1 MRQLSALDRLF
12 LTRED
17 PRTPAHL
24 SALLFYSQQTAPGGR
39 VRLRDIVNVFAER
52 AHAVPFL
59 HCRVQEV
66 PFGLDNPYW
75 VHDKHFNVESHV
87 NHVAL
92 PKPGDWRQLC
102 IMAARIH
109 ARPVDRSRPLWEAT
123 VIEGLDNIDFLPRG
137 SFAILLKVHH
147 AAVDGIEAL
156 KAVERLH
163 DTAPAAVHE
172 DAGDARGDEG
182 ELPAGEM
189 LARAGLH
196 ALGTPLR
203 WGRLAGNLLPAVAR
217 VVAAVRGQRGARA
230 AGAVSTRFS
239 GRVSSYRVVESTFFA
254 LAELKAI
261 RAAVPHSTLNDVLV
275 TVIGGAM
282 RRYFQS
288 RGELG
293 DVSPLTIA
301 PVSVREAEARELGGN
316 MVSAMAFPIHTT
328 IEDPLERLA
337 AVQRDAAGARQIAE
351 ALGPHNALDLL
362 EAVPPQLASL
372 GLLEIGTRLL
382 MAAGIAMP
390 VNTVITSVPGPQAPL
405 YLAGARLVTMAGF
418 GPITDAMG
426 LFHAVMSY
434 DGRVSIAINS
444 CREMMPDPAFYAEC
458 IVASFETLRDAAAA
472 AKPPGAVRA
481 KGVTKRAQARAGKE
495 AKGARTASR
504 RAVARRKPAVRRPA
518 RRRDRDARAR
528 D

>member
-12 LTRED
+12 LTQENA
-17 PRTPAHL
+17 RTPAHL
-24 SALLFYSQQTAPGGR
+24 SALLFYSQQTARDGR
-39 VRLRDIVNVFAER
+39 VRLRDIVNVFAGR
-52 AHAVPFL
+52 AHEVPFL

-75 VHDKHFNVESHV
+75 VHDEHFNVESHV

-123 VIEGLDNIDFLPRG
+123 VIEGLDNIEFLPRG

-147 AAVDGIEAL
+147 AAVDGIAAL
-156 KAVERLH
+156 KALERLH
-163 DTAPAAVHE
+163 DTAPVAVHQ
-172 DAGDARGDEG
+172 DTG
-182 ELPAGEM
+182 EPDSDDREVPTAEM

-203 WGRLAGNLLPAVAR
+203 WGRLAGSLVPAVGR
-217 VVAAVRGQRGARA
+217 MVAAVREQRGTRSP
-230 AGAVSTRFS
+230 GAVNTRFN
-239 GRVSSYRVVESTFFA
+239 GQISSYRVVESTFFA

-261 RAAVPHSTLNDVLV
+261 RAAVPDSTLNDVVV

-282 RRYFQS
+282 RKYLQS

-293 DVSPLTIA
+293 DVSPVTIA
-301 PVSVREAEARELGGN
+301 PLSVREAEARELGGN
-316 MVSAMAFPIHTT
+316 RVSAMAFPIHTT
-328 IEDPLERLA
+328 IEDPLQRLA
-337 AVQRDAAGARQIAE
+337 AVQRDSAGASQIAA
-351 ALGPHNALDLL
+351 ALGPRHALELL
-362 EAVPPQLASL
+362 DAVPPQLASL
-372 GLLEIGTRLL
+372 GFLQLGTRLL
-382 MAAGIAMP
+382 MASGIAMP
-390 VNTVITSVPGPQAPL
+390 INTVITNVPGPQVPL

-418 GPITDAMG
+418 GPIVDSMG

-434 DGRVSIAINS
+434 DGKVSIAINS

-458 IVASFETLRDAAAA
+458 IVASFEELRAAATP
-472 AKPPGAVRA
+472 KRPRGA
-481 KGVTKRAQARAGKE
+481 TKRTPARAGK
-495 AKGARTASR
+495 AAT
-504 RAVARRKPAVRRPA
+504 RARKPVRAAAGPATRKRAVRRAA
-518 RRRDRDARAR
+518 RRRG
-528 D
+528 